1 MFLNQLLAAAAAD
14 EAGVKLDKRRRPK
27 DPGVY
32 YIKNDI
38 KRLHPSLREVEGWD
52 IVELRFSAGGWGNE
66 SQNREDMAH
75 WRVSTLSGI
84 DRAWHKGMWLK
95 GPISPF
101 GVTP

>member
-1 MFLNQLLAAAAAD
+1 MANKWK
-14 EAGVKLDKRRRPK
+14 EAGFTQRRPK

-32 YIKNDI
+32 FMKNDLNS
-38 KRLHPSLREVEGWD
+38 LHPSIREAEGWD
-52 IVELRFSAGGWGNE
+52 VVELRFTAGGWGNE
-66 SQNREDMAH
+66 SNNREDMAH

-101 GVTP
+101 DAKEANHG